1 MASFRMVMVAGETVR
16 TERSSNKM
24 RRAQELRLGDGQ
36 DMLLEGC
43 GQQPEIVGQRMCSHV
58 PD

>member
-24 RRAQELRLGDGQ
+24 RRAQELGWEMAKICYWKG
-36 DMLLEGC
+36 
-43 GQQPEIVGQRMCSHV
+43 VGSSQR
-58 PD
+58 